1 MVDKSKPI
9 ILSLGGSLVIPN
21 GGPDVDFLNAFNT
34 FVRAKVIEGWRFFI
48 VVGGGSTARHYID
61 GAKTIGGKISDWD
74 LDWLGIHT
82 TRLNAHLI
90 KTIFEGV
97 VHPRVIQNYQKK
109 IANLK
114 EPIVV
119 AAGWKPGWSTDYDAV
134 TLARDY
140 DAEVLIN
147 LSNVAQVYDK
157 DPRMNEDAKPLSK
170 ISWDDFS
177 AMVGDTWTPGK
188 NVPFD
193 PIASKVAKK
202 LGLKVVIMD
211 GGNLPNL
218 DNFMKGN
225 KFVGTVIG

>member
-1 MVDKSKPI
+1 VVDKSKPI